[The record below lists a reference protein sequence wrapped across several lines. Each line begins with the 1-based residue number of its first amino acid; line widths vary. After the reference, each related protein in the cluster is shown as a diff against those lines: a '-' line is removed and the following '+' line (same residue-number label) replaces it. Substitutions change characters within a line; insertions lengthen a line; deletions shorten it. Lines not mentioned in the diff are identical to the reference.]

1 MNVPALC
8 VGDQQGAYA
17 ASKGAVSQLTRQM
30 AKGMPLVFRSI
41 MRMVQLTRTVCC
53 LPACG
58 ARLGVP
64 ADYAADGIRSN
75 AVCPGS
81 VATAVLDKYLS
92 DQAEGDPEGRDV
104 DYFLDEISSSHP
116 VGRIANAEEVARFY
130 V

>member
-1 MNVPALC
+1 M
-8 VGDQQGAYA
+8 
-17 ASKGAVSQLTRQM
+17 SQLTRQM
-30 AKGMPLVFRSI
+30 AKGTPPSNLAVHHVDDPADTVLSAVYPR
-41 MRMVQLTRTVCC
+41 VTR
-53 LPACG
+53 AC
-58 ARLGVP
+58 VP
-64 ADYAADGIRSN
+64 HADYAADGIRSN

-92 DQAEGDPEGRDV
+92 DQAEGDPEGRDT